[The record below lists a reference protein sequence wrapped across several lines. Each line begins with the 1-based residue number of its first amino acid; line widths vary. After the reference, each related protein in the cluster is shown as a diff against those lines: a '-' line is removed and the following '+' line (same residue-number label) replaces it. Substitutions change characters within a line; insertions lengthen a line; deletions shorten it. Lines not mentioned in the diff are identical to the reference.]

1 MVLQYM
7 LSGPRA
13 VSQEPAK
20 PKTKAGRKVLIC
32 LLLLSYLIVANIGYN
47 LWVAEE
53 GTPVWKLFTVPA
65 ICDLWTMRGNTVA
78 APGVVMGILHSG
90 KDSCVLINH
99 ELIHEGDV
107 TDGVKVIKIDRN
119 EVEFEKGGQRWTQR
133 MLAEPNP
140 AWKATELSAG

>member
-1 MVLQYM
+1 MVLQYQ
-7 LSGPRA
+7 LSGPHA

-32 LLLLSYLIVANIGYN
+32 LLLLAYLIVANVGYN

-53 GTPVWKLFTVPA
+53 GTPVWKSFTIPV
-65 ICDLWTMRGNTVA
+65 ICDLWAMRKNTVNM
-78 APGVVMGILHSG
+78 PGVVMGILHNG
-90 KDSCVLINH
+90 KDSCALINH

-107 TDGVKVIKIDRN
+107 TNGIKVIKIDRT

-133 MLAEPNP
+133 VLAEPNP